1 MSASPPPAAPAPNA
15 APPTAPPPPTLGRQ
29 VSQAMFWNTLLAP
42 LKTIIELAT
51 NLIILNVLTP
61 PEFGILRLVT
71 SAAATLGIWV
81 DLGTDR
87 AMPRFIPELQQ
98 ERGRAA
104 VRRFMQVIFLFK
116 AGLLALASSMF
127 LLFAPQFI
135 GFLLA
140 GVQQLPE
147 RIDATA
153 RAALEAEVLRLAPLI
168 IVTVLAL
175 VTLGSLYDGLMAYLV
190 SYFRQRAW
198 NLITILG
205 DVVQPTLTAILVL
218 AGYGIGGVL
227 VAVVLT
233 PVLSV
238 TVASWQVIKSLR
250 DLPYTHSPAPTAPT
264 APTATDATAA
274 PVGRLDRQLWQR
286 FAIYTGFSNILNL
299 SDYFL
304 SWLFA
309 IFLLTNPVQVALYS
323 VGTALVRQA
332 NGLLYRPLVGIQ
344 VPLFTRVRGGD
355 ADLTTTYA
363 AVGRILVLI
372 LVPGG
377 AGLMLLAY
385 DLILVQY
392 PQYLGAA
399 LVVWLLTPALFLE
412 TFLSSA
418 QIILQVY
425 ERYRLLLISRLP
437 TLLVLPVMLW
447 AAPRYGLVGAAL
459 TVGGGRVLIGLTAAW
474 LAQRE
479 FRLAYSW
486 AFFGRVALA
495 TGAMSAA
502 VGGIRSLARLGET
515 GSSIAERLQAAGL
528 LLLIMLIGVLV
539 FGVVL
544 RLLGG
549 IEASDRT
556 WLRENRVP
564 LGKWLARVL

>member
-1 MSASPPPAAPAPNA
+1 MSASPPPAAPTPNA
-15 APPTAPPPPTLGRQ
+15 TPPITPPPPTLGRQ

-104 VRRFMQVIFLFK
+104 VRRFMQMIFLLK
-116 AGLLALASSMF
+116 AGLLALGGSLF

-135 GFLLA
+135 NFLLT

-153 RAALEAEVLRLAPLI
+153 RAALEADVLRLAPLI
-168 IVTVLAL
+168 IITVLAL

-238 TVASWQVIKSLR
+238 AVASWQVIKSLR
-250 DLPYTHSPAPTAPT
+250 DPPRTQPT
-264 APTATDATAA
+264 APTATAAATDAT
-274 PVGRLDRQLWQR
+274 GRLDRQLWQR

-355 ADLTTTYA
+355 ADLATTYA

-502 VGGIRSLARLGET
+502 VWGIRSLAGLGDT
-515 GSSIAERLQAAGL
+515 GSSIPERIQAAGV
-528 LLLIMLIGVLV
+528 LLLIMLVGVLV

-549 IEASDRT
+549 IDASDRT

-564 LGKWLARVL
+564 MGKWLARVL

>member
-1 MSASPPPAAPAPNA
+1 MSASSPPPPVPPIPPAAPAPNA

-42 LKTIIELAT
+42 LKTLIELAT

-87 AMPRFIPELQQ
+87 AMPRFITELQQ

-104 VRRFMQVIFLFK
+104 VRRFMQVIFLLK
-116 AGLLALASSMF
+116 AGLLALGSSLF

-135 GFLLA
+135 NFLLT

-147 RIDATA
+147 RIDDAA
-153 RAALEAEVLRLAPLI
+153 RIALEAEVLRLAPLI
-168 IVTVLAL
+168 IGTVLAL

-218 AGYGIGGVL
+218 VGYGIGGVL

-238 TVASWQVIKSLR
+238 AVASWQVLQSLR
-250 DLPYTHSPAPTAPT
+250 DPPRTHPTA
-264 APTATDATAA
+264 ADATADLA
-274 PVGRLDRQLWQR
+274 GRLDRQLWQR

-355 ADLTTTYA
+355 ADLATTYA

-502 VGGIRSLARLGET
+502 VWGMRSLAGLGDT
-515 GSSIAERLQAAGL
+515 GSSIAERLQAAGVL
-528 LLLIMLIGVLV
+528 LLMMLIGMLV
-539 FGVVL
+539 FGVAL

-549 IEASDRT
+549 IEARDRA

-564 LGKWLARVL
+564 FGTWLARML